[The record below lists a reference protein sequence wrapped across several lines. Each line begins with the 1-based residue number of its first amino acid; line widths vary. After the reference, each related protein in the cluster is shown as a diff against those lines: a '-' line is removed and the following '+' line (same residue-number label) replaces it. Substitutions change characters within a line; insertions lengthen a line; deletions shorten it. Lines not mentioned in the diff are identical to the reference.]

1 MLGPLVNQLDHHF
14 ANGDARPELTGWR
27 RFAVEFWYFGIKEA
41 RACLFAGLF
50 FAAVFIVPRGG
61 VLGVPRY
68 DVLLLLAL
76 GIQAWMLYAKL
87 ETWDE
92 FKAIMLFH
100 LMGFALE
107 AFKVSANVK
116 SW

>member
-1 MLGPLVNQLDHHF
+1 M
-14 ANGDARPELTGWR
+14 
-27 RFAVEFWYFGIKEA
+27 EFWYFGIGG
-41 RACLFAGLF
+41 RSLFVCGAV
-50 FAAVFIVPRGG
+50 FAAVFAVPRGG
-61 VLGVPRY
+61 MLGVPRY

-100 LMGFALE
+100 LMGFALGR
-107 AFKVSANVK
+107 SRCRRT
-116 SW
+116 